1 MVRPGTLSVLV
12 LVLLAAGDPPPAC
25 SRTSA
30 KSPNE
35 AQKTSC
41 VDNMQCSSYQKCVKD
56 PPSAITGTCENKDSA
71 GGGAAA
77 ASASAKPK

>member
-1 MVRPGTLSVLV
+1 MVRPGILAVI
-12 LVLLAAGDPPPAC
+12 VLLLLAPNDPPPAC

-41 VDNMQCSSYQKCVKD
+41 VDHMQCASYQKCVKD
-56 PPSAITGTCENKDSA
+56 PPSAITGTCENKD
-71 GGGAAA
+71 GAP
-77 ASASAKPK
+77 ASSAKPK